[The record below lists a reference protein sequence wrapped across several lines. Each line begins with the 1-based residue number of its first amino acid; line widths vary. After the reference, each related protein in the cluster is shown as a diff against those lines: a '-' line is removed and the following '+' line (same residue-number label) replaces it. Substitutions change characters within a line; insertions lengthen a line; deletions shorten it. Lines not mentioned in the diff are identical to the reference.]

1 MTTSRQLLVKPGRE
15 RRRPGA
21 LHEVL
26 YALPK
31 KYRRVLEP
39 WCGAGHSIK
48 EASPVMAVSVSN
60 TKVTQLRAV
69 RTAAGPAQEAGR

>member
-1 MTTSRQLLVKPGRE
+1 MTTSRQLLVLPGRQ

-26 YALPK
+26 SALPN

-39 WCGAGHSIK
+39 WSRAGHSIK
-48 EASPVMAVSVSN
+48 EASPVMAISVSN
-60 TKVTQLRAV
+60 AKVAQLRAV
-69 RTAAGPAQEAGR
+69 RTAAGLAQEAGR